1 MSVAACRYLCHPVR
15 QDPPPRSP
23 HSLLLSPPS
32 PQDRVRIEAEA
43 LGEEAAVCP
52 AHVPA
57 VYLYDAPMHLIA
69 MRYLAPPFLILR
81 RGLIAGEVYP
91 KLAGRQGHG

>member
-1 MSVAACRYLCHPVR
+1 M
-15 QDPPPRSP
+15 
-23 HSLLLSPPS
+23 
-32 PQDRVRIEAEA
+32 RIEAEA

-57 VYLYDAPMHLIA
+57 VHLYDAPMHLIA

-91 KLAGRQGHG
+91 RLAGRRGMGKGQRHGYGTAARGGLPQAGG